1 MEIMKKYNDALERR
15 CEPLITA
22 TNTIRNDI
30 LSIENRWNVVVEPIK
45 IGRNIRY
52 RYQDPN
58 FSIFNFPLNE
68 NEIAQL
74 NQAVS
79 LLKRFEGMPGFD
91 WVDELNAHLQST
103 INLELRHIV
112 GFDEN
117 KQLKG
122 MEYFTPLFECISRKE
137 VIKLQYQSYK
147 ENSAKTYVIHPYY
160 LKEYNQR
167 WFLFALNN
175 ECQHITIFPLDRIKG
190 FTKTSGLFIENNKVD
205 FEHYFDNIIGVSSNK
220 SDVPTIIILKVCAE
234 QLPYMLTKPLHHTQ
248 VVREFMQ
255 DGDAIISIKVIPNF
269 ELIQQ
274 LLSFGE
280 RVTVLEPETLRDEIK
295 HRIENN
301 LKNYR

>member
-1 MEIMKKYNDALERR
+1 MEIMEKCNDALERR

-45 IGRNIRY
+45 IGRNIKY

-79 LLKRFEGMPGFD
+79 LLKRFEGMPSFD

-147 ENSAKTYVIHPYY
+147 DDAAKIYVIHPYY

-190 FTKTSGLFIENNKVD
+190 LAKTSGLFIENNKVD

-220 SDVPTIIILKVCAE
+220 NDVPTIIILKVCAE

-301 LKNYR
+301 LRNYR